1 MESLYIWLAAGVVF
15 LIIEMMTVTLYWLSM
30 SIAAFVVALYVYLTK
45 AESADITQ
53 IIIFV
58 VISTVCIFIFPKF
71 FKLSKWTAKIWIDAY
86 VGRTFKLKK
95 VGNDWKV
102 EIEWVAYLIDDNS
115 VTPDFEEWKK
125 IKVVSYEW
133 TSLNVILV

>member
-15 LIIEMMTVTLYWLSM
+15 LIIEMMTVTLYGLSM

-71 FKLSKWTAKIWIDAY
+71 FKLSKGTAKIGIDAY

-102 EIEWVAYLIDDNS
+102 EIEGVAYLIDDNS
-115 VTPDFEEWKK
+115 VTPDFEEGKK
-125 IKVVSYEW
+125 IKVVSYEG